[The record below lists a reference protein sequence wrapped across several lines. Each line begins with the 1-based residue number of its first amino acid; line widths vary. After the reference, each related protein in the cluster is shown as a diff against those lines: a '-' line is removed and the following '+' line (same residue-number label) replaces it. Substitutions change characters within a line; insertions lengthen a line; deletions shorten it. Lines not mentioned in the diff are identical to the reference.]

1 MSVAEALRH
10 CVGCGVDA
18 PDDAGELTLISAR
31 YGWRLTRRRDA
42 AGGVSFEWRC
52 PTCAERARTDRRS
65 GSSGGGDD
73 PGDVTARFR
82 LVFPNADRGQTAAR
96 RELDS
101 GVLTKTPEPRAQK
114 QTAALTVL
122 CGPQPGR
129 ILRLERQES
138 VIGRDPAVDV
148 FIDHASLSRR
158 HAVIASSSDG
168 GYELRDLGS
177 TNGTFVSHRRVDR
190 VSLSSG
196 DRVQIGP
203 RVVLHFSVADAFELA
218 AQQRLNLLSSFDA
231 LTGALDRTSFSERL
245 QERLRSG
252 ERGPG
257 SAALLLLRV
266 DGLESASKQQ
276 GQDAADALLRTVAI
290 YLVQAIR
297 GDDILGRTSADELVV
312 GTPAISTKGV
322 LAMAERLRLSIASLP
337 TQFPLTVS
345 IGVALCSELG
355 PRCDA
360 AALLGL
366 ARNRLD
372 LAVRGGGDRV
382 VA

>member
-42 AGGVSFEWRC
+42 GGGVSFEWRC
-52 PTCAERARTDRRS
+52 PTCAERARIDRRS
-65 GSSGGGDD
+65 GAIGGGEDA
-73 PGDVTARFR
+73 GDVTARFR
-82 LVFPNADRGQTAAR
+82 LVFPNAERGQSAAR

-101 GVLTKTPEPRAQK
+101 GVISKPEPRAQK

-129 ILRLERQES
+129 IIRLEREES

-148 FIDHASLSRR
+148 FIDHPSLSRR
-158 HAVIASSSDG
+158 HAVLALSSDG

-177 TNGTFVSHRRVDR
+177 TNGTFVSHRRIER
-190 VSLSSG
+190 VPLSSG

-252 ERGPG
+252 ERGLG

-266 DGLESASKQQ
+266 DGLEPAAKQQ

-297 GDDILGRTSADELVV
+297 GDDILGRTGGDELVI

-322 LAMAERLRLSIASLP
+322 LAMAERLRVSIASLP
-337 TQFPLTVS
+337 TQFPVTVS

-355 PRCDA
+355 PGCDA

-372 LAVRGGGDRV
+372 LAVRGGGDRI